1 MKEKFLALVFV
12 VILSIATSGCI
23 EGDDSS
29 FLLRVE
35 SPERGEVFLDLP
47 VRSGEQIY
55 LDWIHSSA
63 KTPILDTFQVG
74 NNGEMI
80 LVEEDYQWYG
90 AGLEFMNHGEVCVTP
105 KGKDTKTVLK
115 RRFPYLLL
123 RVGWVA
129 NQKLTVNDTTIPLN
143 EIAEGGELLRIW
155 IVEADK

>member
-1 MKEKFLALVFV
+1 MKEKFLVIVFV

-23 EGDDSS
+23 ERDSS

-35 SPERGEVFLDLP
+35 SLDSGEVLLDLP
-47 VRSGEQIY
+47 VRPGDQIY

-80 LVEEDYQWYG
+80 LAEEDYQWYG
-90 AGLEFMNHGEVCVTP
+90 AGLEFMDYGEVCVVP

-115 RRFPYLLL
+115 RHFPYLLL

-129 NQKLTVNDTTIPLN
+129 NQKLSVNDRTVPLN
-143 EIAEGGELLRIW
+143 EIAEGGELLKIW
-155 IVEADK
+155 IVAAGK